1 MSLFTQRLTP
11 RHALGK
17 LAIAQ
22 IEQLAL
28 RPQDIITA
36 MGYQPNNAI
45 QACDR
50 LRHVLSSPTLGL
62 DNSYYDSRFSSVEFL
77 RVLFEV
83 LKIDPL
89 DYQPYLEQIQ
99 YELRN
104 QKKITTDT
112 LQANRNFELS

>member
-1 MSLFTQRLTP
+1 MSVFFQRLTP
-11 RHALGK
+11 RHALAE
-17 LAIAQ
+17 LIIAQ

-36 MGYQPNNAI
+36 MGYQPRNAI

-50 LRHVLSSPTLGL
+50 LRHVLSSPALGL
-62 DNSYYDSRFSSVEFL
+62 DNSYYDFRFSSLEFL

-89 DYQPYLEQIQ
+89 DHQSDLEQLQ
-99 YELRN
+99 Y
-104 QKKITTDT
+104 KTDI
-112 LQANRNFELS
+112 